1 MNKIR
6 ILSLALAVCLL
17 AGCRSN
23 SSEPEVSTSQ
33 KPIANA
39 PTTSQTQATTP
50 SQTEGEVVPAP
61 ETTAPSVDEPI
72 ETPPTINWS
81 DWIDVVPAIPDDE
94 PVDTPPIE
102 EPSVTPPPETDAPA
116 VSVIPLLY
124 WNYGKPRLSVTWI
137 NNADYSIEYGH
148 SFGIQ
153 QLDGEQW
160 VRAEYG
166 TYPSTAIAY
175 GLWPGQCAHEDYA
188 LTYFYGTPGQYRF
201 ISDYYVDDGTG
212 RYVSHEV
219 TAEFTL
225 SDTIG
230 QPTEFDPGDVTVE
243 PQLYW
248 EDGLPK
254 LAVKWTNNSSHTI
267 TTCDCCCVLQRLVDG
282 QWVFS
287 EYEDEDRVCWLV
299 GCDFDP
305 GESYVIKYRPDSYLG
320 ISGQYRFVGYYD
332 VEGISGDYVSYGEFT
347 LDWSEEEL
355 RDVPTFEPAF
365 TARYLST
372 PALIDE
378 VQYPEPI
385 ALYTTDQFWEYSLA
399 NESAFDLR
407 EYHTL
412 WSEYSDNFFDDHY
425 LIVIPLEGGVDSVD
439 HEVQLLQGNYLG
451 NHHVFIGRQRQDEG
465 SGSWHI
471 ILEVE
476 KPKSSSF
483 PRGPYV
489 QTTLYEIGE

>member
-61 ETTAPSVDEPI
+61 ETTAPSVDEPV

-81 DWIDVVPAIPDDE
+81 DWIDVVTKIPVDE
-94 PVDTPPIE
+94 PV
-102 EPSVTPPPETDAPA
+102 VVPPEEID
-116 VSVIPLLY
+116 PL
-124 WNYGKPRLSVTWI
+124 
-137 NNADYSIEYGH
+137 
-148 SFGIQ
+148 
-153 QLDGEQW
+153 
-160 VRAEYG
+160 
-166 TYPSTAIAY
+166 
-175 GLWPGQCAHEDYA
+175 
-188 LTYFYGTPGQYRF
+188 
-201 ISDYYVDDGTG
+201 
-212 RYVSHEV
+212 
-219 TAEFTL
+219 
-225 SDTIG
+225 
-230 QPTEFDPGDVTVE
+230 DVTVE
-243 PQLYW
+243 PRLYW
-248 EDGLPK
+248 EDSIPK

-267 TTCDCCCVLQRLVDG
+267 TICDCHNVQQLVDD
-282 QWVFS
+282 QWIYS
-287 EYEDEDRVCWLV
+287 EYEGKRFNYTADGDDILPGQSLEWHYGANFYV
-299 GCDFDP
+299 GA
-305 GESYVIKYRPDSYLG
+305 
-320 ISGQYRFVGYYD
+320 SGQYRFVSDYGVD
-332 VEGISGDYVSYGEFT
+332 VGTGPYVSQEVTAEFT
-347 LDWSEEEL
+347 LDWNYCDL
-355 RDVPTFEPAF
+355 PTFEPVF
-365 TARYLST
+365 TSRYLST

-425 LIVIPLEGGVDSVD
+425 LIVIPLEGGADTID
-439 HEVQLLQGNYLG
+439 NEVHLLQANYLG
-451 NHHVFIGRQRQDEG
+451 NHHVFIRRQNLDEG